1 MNYKENLYARF
12 IKNFRWWNILRRPII
27 GGNWK
32 MNRGTPDE
40 SKEMLE
46 RLIPLVEGIKN
57 VDIVIAAPFTA
68 LTEVY
73 KTLKGTNIKLGAQ
86 NMYFEDHG
94 AYTGEI
100 SPKFLKQIGVEYI
113 ILGHSERRDIF
124 KESDA
129 LINKKLKKAL
139 SINLNPIVCIGEHLE
154 EREAGKTKDFIEY
167 QINET
172 FKDLTSMEIRKIIIA
187 YEPIWAIGTGK
198 TATPEQ
204 AEEIHIFI
212 REIFKRKFDFETANL
227 IRIQYGGSIK
237 PSNAKDLFNKEN
249 IDGGLVGG
257 ASLQADS
264 LSQIIMAADK
274 STR

>member
-1 MNYKENLYARF
+1 MRK
-12 IKNFRWWNILRRPII
+12 PIV

-32 MNRGTPDE
+32 MNRGTPNE
-40 SKEMLE
+40 TVEMLE
-46 RLIPLVEGIKN
+46 SLIPQVEGIDT
-57 VDIVIAAPFTA
+57 VDIVIATPFTV
-68 LTEVY
+68 LTSAY
-73 KTLKGTNIKLGAQ
+73 KVLKNTDIKLGAQ
-86 NMYFEDHG
+86 NMYYKDKG

-100 SPKFLKQIGVEYI
+100 SPQFLKEIGVEFV

-139 SINLNPIVCIGEHLE
+139 SMNLKTIVCIGEHLE
-154 EREAGKTKDFIEY
+154 ERETGKTKDILQF

-172 FKDLTSMEIRKIIIA
+172 FKDLSKEEMIKTVIA

-212 REIFKRKFDFETANL
+212 RNLLSQKFDKETADF

-237 PSNAKDLFNKEN
+237 PDNAEDLFNKNN

-257 ASLQADS
+257 ASLQANS
-264 LSQIIMAADK
+264 FFQIIEAADK
-274 STR
+274 SIR

>member
-1 MNYKENLYARF
+1 
-12 IKNFRWWNILRRPII
+12 
-27 GGNWK
+27 

-46 RLIPLVEGIKN
+46 CLIPLVKGITN
-57 VDIVIAAPFTA
+57 VDIVIAAPYTV
-68 LTEVY
+68 LTEAY

-100 SPKFLKQIGVEYI
+100 SPKFLKEIGVEYI

-154 EREAGKTKDFIEY
+154 ERETGKTKEIIEY
-167 QINET
+167 QISET
-172 FKDLTSMEIRKIIIA
+172 FKGLTSMEMRKIIIA

-204 AEEIHIFI
+204 AEEIHVFI
-212 REIFKRKFDFETANL
+212 REIFKRKFDLETANL

-237 PSNAKDLFNKEN
+237 PNNAEDLFNKEN

-264 LSQIIMAADK
+264 LNQIIRAADK
-274 STR
+274 SIR

>member
-1 MNYKENLYARF
+1 MRK
-12 IKNFRWWNILRRPII
+12 PIV

-32 MNRGTPDE
+32 MNKGTPNE
-40 SKEMLE
+40 TVEMLE
-46 RLIPLVEGIKN
+46 SLIPQVEGIN
-57 VDIVIAAPFTA
+57 TVEIIIAAPFTV
-68 LTEVY
+68 LTTAY
-73 KTLKGTNIKLGAQ
+73 KVLKNTNIKLGAQ
-86 NMYFEDHG
+86 NMYYEDKG

-100 SPKFLKQIGVEYI
+100 SPQFLKGIGVEFV

-139 SINLNPIVCIGEHLE
+139 SMNLKTITCIGEHLE
-154 EREAGKTKDFIEY
+154 EREMGKTKDIIQY

-172 FKDLTSMEIRKIIIA
+172 FKDLSKEEMIKTVIA

-212 REIFKRKFDFETANL
+212 RNLLSQKFDKETADS

-237 PSNAKDLFNKEN
+237 PDNAEDLFNKNN

-257 ASLQADS
+257 ASLQANS
-264 LSQIIMAADK
+264 FFQIIEAADK
-274 STR
+274 SIR

>member
-1 MNYKENLYARF
+1 MRK
-12 IKNFRWWNILRRPII
+12 PIV

-32 MNRGTPDE
+32 MNKGTPNE
-40 SKEMLE
+40 TVEMLE
-46 RLIPLVEGIKN
+46 SLIPQVEGIN
-57 VDIVIAAPFTA
+57 TVEIIIAAPFTV
-68 LTEVY
+68 LTSAY
-73 KTLKGTNIKLGAQ
+73 KVLKNTNIKLGAQ
-86 NMYFEDHG
+86 NMYYEDKG

-100 SPKFLKQIGVEYI
+100 SPQFLKEIGVEFV

-139 SINLNPIVCIGEHLE
+139 SMNLKTIVCIGEHLE
-154 EREAGKTKDFIEY
+154 EKETGKTKDIIQY

-172 FKDLTSMEIRKIIIA
+172 FKDLSKEEMIKTVIA

-212 REIFKRKFDFETANL
+212 RNLLSQKFDKETADS

-237 PSNAKDLFNKEN
+237 PDNAEDLFNKNN

-257 ASLQADS
+257 ASLQANS
-264 LSQIIMAADK
+264 FFQIIEAADK
-274 STR
+274 SIR

>member
-1 MNYKENLYARF
+1 MRK
-12 IKNFRWWNILRRPII
+12 PIV

-32 MNRGTPDE
+32 MNKGTSNE
-40 SKEMLE
+40 AVEMLE
-46 RLIPLVEGIKN
+46 SLIPQVQGINTVEI
-57 VDIVIAAPFTA
+57 IIAAPFTV
-68 LTEVY
+68 LTSAY
-73 KTLKGTNIKLGAQ
+73 KVLKNTNIKLGAQ
-86 NMYFEDHG
+86 NMYYEDKG

-100 SPKFLKQIGVEYI
+100 SPQFLKGIGVEFV

-139 SINLNPIVCIGEHLE
+139 SMNLKTIVCIGEHLE
-154 EREAGKTKDFIEY
+154 EKETGKTKEIIQY

-172 FKDLTSMEIRKIIIA
+172 FKDLSKEEMIKTVIA

-212 REIFKRKFDFETANL
+212 RNLLSQKFDKETADS

-237 PSNAKDLFNKEN
+237 PDNAEDLFNKNN

-257 ASLQADS
+257 ASLQANS
-264 LSQIIMAADK
+264 FFQIIEAADK
-274 STR
+274 SIR

>member
-1 MNYKENLYARF
+1 
-12 IKNFRWWNILRRPII
+12 
-27 GGNWK
+27 
-32 MNRGTPDE
+32 MNRGTPIE
-40 SKEMLE
+40 TKEMLE
-46 RLIPLVEGIKN
+46 KFIPLVVGIDT

-68 LTEVY
+68 LITAYEI
-73 KTLKGTNIKLGAQ
+73 LKNTNIKLGAQ
-86 NMYFEDHG
+86 NMYFEDKG
-94 AYTGEI
+94 AFTGEI
-100 SPKFLKQIGVEYI
+100 SPEFLKEIGVEYI

-124 KESDA
+124 KETDA

-139 SINLNPIVCIGEHLE
+139 STDLKPIVCIGEHLE
-154 EREAGKTKDFIEY
+154 EREMGKTKEIIEH

-172 FKDLTSMEIRKIIIA
+172 FKDISKEAMIKIIIA

-212 REIFKRKFDFETANL
+212 RSLLSKKFDEETADL

-237 PSNAKDLFNKEN
+237 PNNAEDLFNKEN

-257 ASLQADS
+257 ASLESDS
-264 LSQIIMAADK
+264 LTHIIKAADK
-274 STR
+274 SIKTG